1 MNKVREGT
9 FRYLYPWSTWPK
21 KVRLGTP
28 PFRGVPGVPKQ
39 SQVAGSQWND

>member
-9 FRYLYPWSTWPK
+9 FRYLYLSCTWV

-28 PFRGVPGVPKQ
+28 PFRGVPSRTHVPSTRK
-39 SQVAGSQWND
+39 GD

>member
-9 FRYLYPWSTWPK
+9 FRYVYLSSTWV

-28 PFRGVPGVPKQ
+28 PFREYLRVPKYL
-39 SQVAGSQWND
+39 APKKGD